1 MTFSTIFAFLCAA
14 ILLTLAP
21 GPDILFVASKSMAKG
36 ARSGV
41 FVACGLI
48 SGVFVYSALAAFGLL
63 AVVRSSTVV
72 FEAVR
77 YVGAAYLLYLAW
89 RAWQSRKLVMLPSSQ
104 KGGVSFFSLYRTGLL
119 MSLLNPKLI
128 IFFLAFFPQFVNLES
143 PDATVHIFLLGVLF
157 CVQAFFIMLG
167 VAVCAARLT
176 RQLREKP
183 QTAQILNMITAL
195 VLFLIAVLLLV
206 DGIL

>member
-1 MTFSTIFAFLCAA
+1 MEISTILAFLLAA
-14 ILLTLAP
+14 VLLTLAP
-21 GPDILFVASKSMAKG
+21 GPDILFVTSKSMAKG

-48 SGVFVYSALAAFGLL
+48 SGVFIYSVLASLGLL
-63 AVVRSSTVV
+63 VVVRSSPIV
-72 FEAVR
+72 FESVR
-77 YVGAAYLLYLAW
+77 YLGAAYLLYLAW
-89 RAWQSRKLVMLPSSQ
+89 GAWKARKSMALPSADR
-104 KGGVSFFSLYRTGLL
+104 GGAFFFSLYRTGLL

-128 IFFLAFFPQFVNLES
+128 IFFLAFFPQFVALES
-143 PDATVHIFLLGVLF
+143 PDAGTHIFLLGIIF
-157 CVQAFFIMLG
+157 CVQAFFIMAG

-183 QTAQILNMITAL
+183 QTAQVLNIITAL
-195 VLFLIAVLLLV
+195 VLFSIAVLMLV

>member
-1 MTFSTIFAFLCAA
+1 MTMSTVLGFLLAA

-21 GPDILFVASKSMAKG
+21 GPDILFVTSKSMAKG
-36 ARSGV
+36 AKSGV
-41 FVACGLI
+41 FVACGLV

-63 AVVRSSTVV
+63 AVVRSSQIV
-72 FEAVR
+72 FESVR
-77 YVGAAYLLYLAW
+77 YLGAAYLLYLAW
-89 RAWQSRKLVMLPSSQ
+89 GAWKSRKLMALPSSQ

-128 IFFLAFFPQFVNLES
+128 IFFLAFFPQFVSLES
-143 PDATVHIFLLGVLF
+143 PNAAQNIFILGIIF
-157 CVQAFFIMLG
+157 CVQAFFIMAG
-167 VAVCAARLT
+167 VAVGAARLT
-176 RQLREKP
+176 KQLREKP

-195 VLFLIAVLLLV
+195 VLFLIAVLMLA